1 MTERRK
7 GWKEWG
13 MEERIIQT
21 KALGWADNTSTGV
34 DIREGKQQARSSQGG
49 CKGGGGAFV
58 DDITLNSC
66 SVLLRTSHRRP
77 GSACDR
83 KADTKGHV

>member
-1 MTERRK
+1 LTERRK

-21 KALGWADNTSTGV
+21 KALEWADNTSTGV

-49 CKGGGGAFV
+49 CKGG
-58 DDITLNSC
+58 
-66 SVLLRTSHRRP
+66 
-77 GSACDR
+77 
-83 KADTKGHV
+83 